1 MNALIELNELTK
13 DYQRF
18 RALDRVN
25 LRIPNGI
32 TGLLGPNGAGKST
45 LIKVLL
51 GLVKVTSGNGHVLGY
66 PVGTNAAEIR
76 SRIGYMPEDDC
87 YMHGLSGVES
97 MQVAAQLSRI
107 PSTEALRR
115 GHEILDFCGM
125 GQERYRNVETYS
137 TGMRQKLRFAMALV
151 HDPKLL
157 ILDEP
162 TSGLDPHER
171 DAMLNRI
178 RILARQF
185 GKSILLCTH
194 ILPDVQSVCDFV
206 TIIAAGRVRL
216 AEQLEVLRN
225 VRDPSLTV
233 QTGNNSEP
241 LQKKLADTGVRTE
254 SVTNRVIRVFGDA
267 ESISIALWSAAQQ
280 TGTMIRSIQ
289 PSRNSLEQI
298 FLDAIRGARH
308 ADS

>member
-1 MNALIELNELTK
+1 
-13 DYQRF
+13 
-18 RALDRVN
+18 
-25 LRIPNGI
+25 
-32 TGLLGPNGAGKST
+32 
-45 LIKVLL
+45 
-51 GLVKVTSGNGHVLGY
+51 
-66 PVGTNAAEIR
+66 
-76 SRIGYMPEDDC
+76 
-87 YMHGLSGVES
+87 
-97 MQVAAQLSRI
+97 
-107 PSTEALRR
+107 
-115 GHEILDFCGM
+115 
-125 GQERYRNVETYS
+125 
-137 TGMRQKLRFAMALV
+137 MALV

-241 LQKKLADTGVRTE
+241 LQKKLADTGIRTE